1 MKVSDRMKDSKWIRG
16 AIDIGIFLLV
26 PVICFFLMEFYTH
39 NPFEEVRPIAKW
51 LNIFLFELIAWI
63 IFLIS
68 GSIKIALRSE
78 LGIAMVFGL
87 ANAYVVRFRTNP
99 IVPWDLL
106 SWKTAASVASNYDF
120 TPDTRM
126 VVVTILFLLLM
137 VAVSVVKLKFTSLE
151 LWKRIVPALG
161 VIMLLVFFAGRLQD
175 EEYQT
180 SHKLYPFL
188 FTPVYMTDVNGIAVT
203 FTMNLAY
210 MSIDKPEGYD
220 GEEMAAL
227 YEDFVAEE
235 DSVSENDSASQGST
249 LSEEDSLPNMIVIMN
264 EAFSDLAAL
273 GEFECNED
281 YMPFIHSLQD
291 GAENTITGTLNVSVC
306 GGNTANSEFEFLT
319 GSSMAFLPQG
329 SIPYQQYIKGEID
342 ALPSYLSSLGYKTVG
357 MHPYG
362 ASGWERDEVYPWLGF
377 EETMFLSDFVGENYI
392 RKYVSDESC
401 YDEIISLYEEKNEAE
416 PLFVFNVTM
425 QNHGAYGDVYD
436 NFTPDISVEGAD
448 IFSLEQYLSLMKVSD
463 AAFEELINYFAQEE
477 EKTLVVFFGDH
488 QPNDTIASPIVKL
501 NGKSVKNLSEE
512 ELKMRYEVPYVIW
525 ANYDIAEA
533 QNEDTSLNYLGAHVL
548 EQAGIERTGMWAYL
562 EELEEEYPVI
572 SSMRVITSEGAD
584 TNATVE
590 NEGLQLYQS
599 LQYYM
604 LFEK

>member
-1 MKVSDRMKDSKWIRG
+1 M
-16 AIDIGIFLLV
+16 
-26 PVICFFLMEFYTH
+26 
-39 NPFEEVRPIAKW
+39 
-51 LNIFLFELIAWI
+51 
-63 IFLIS
+63 
-68 GSIKIALRSE
+68 
-78 LGIAMVFGL
+78 
-87 ANAYVVRFRTNP
+87 
-99 IVPWDLL
+99 
-106 SWKTAASVASNYDF
+106 
-120 TPDTRM
+120 
-126 VVVTILFLLLM
+126 
-137 VAVSVVKLKFTSLE
+137 
-151 LWKRIVPALG
+151 
-161 VIMLLVFFAGRLQD
+161 
-175 EEYQT
+175 
-180 SHKLYPFL
+180 
-188 FTPVYMTDVNGIAVT
+188 
-203 FTMNLAY
+203 
-210 MSIDKPEGYD
+210 
-220 GEEMAAL
+220 
-227 YEDFVAEE
+227 
-235 DSVSENDSASQGST
+235 
-249 LSEEDSLPNMIVIMN
+249 
-264 EAFSDLAAL
+264 AAL

-342 ALPSYLSSLGYKTVG
+342 ALPSYLASLGYKTVG

-377 EETMFLSDFVGENYI
+377 EETMFLADFVGENYI
-392 RKYVSDESC
+392 RKYVSDKSC

-425 QNHGAYGDVYD
+425 QNHGAYGDAYD

-463 AAFEELINYFAQEE
+463 AAFEEFINYFAQEE

-488 QPNDTIASPIVKL
+488 QPNDTIASPILKL

-512 ELKMRYEVPYVIW
+512 ELKLRYEVPYVIW

-548 EQAGIERTGMWAYL
+548 EQAGIERIGMWAYL